1 MVDKRHVTI
10 SFKLETEKEKLN
22 GRILWAI
29 EKYGIDMVVGNLL
42 GQKKWVKIVYNGALV
57 EKGSDGVVEYC
68 EDI

>member
-1 MVDKRHVTI
+1 
-10 SFKLETEKEKLN
+10 
-22 GRILWAI
+22 
-29 EKYGIDMVVGNLL
+29 MVVGNLL